1 MNKKNKNQTS
11 SIVQDSE
18 LNKTNG
24 QECEYCGSTNLL
36 EWFYGLPPRNTDLS
50 KYKMAGCIV
59 EDEMFTHYC
68 NDCSK
73 SSGMYYFDAEEYINE
88 LAGFKY

>member
-1 MNKKNKNQTS
+1 MTTKNINQTS

-18 LNKTNG
+18 LNHINVE
-24 QECEYCGSTNLL
+24 ECEYCGSTNLL
-36 EWFYGLPPRNTDLS
+36 EWFYGFPPRNTDLS
-50 KYKMAGCIV
+50 NYKMAGCII

-73 SSGMYYFDAEEYINE
+73 SSGKYYFDVDKYINE
-88 LAGFKY
+88 L